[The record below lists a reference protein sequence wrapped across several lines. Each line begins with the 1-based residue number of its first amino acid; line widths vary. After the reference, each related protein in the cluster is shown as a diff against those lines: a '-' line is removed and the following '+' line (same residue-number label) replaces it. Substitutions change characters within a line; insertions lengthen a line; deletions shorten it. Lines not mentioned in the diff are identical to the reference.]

1 MNGKKGGILMYK
13 LTDKNKFMI
22 EDFQRFHPFSSFL
35 PGIAGE
41 NGIPLWAFYVN
52 RGQAMAGFG
61 IRDKDASITE
71 FFPADKS
78 YQMVPLQGFRTF
90 IKVHTKDETSIFEPF
105 SFIRDNE
112 TVREKLSIAENH
124 IQLNYANEKRG
135 LTLTVEYFTLP
146 QAPLAGLVREVE
158 LKNIYHEVLD
168 IEIVDGL
175 AAIFPSG
182 LPHTA
187 YKELGNTLKSWFDVE
202 TINQQ
207 FNFYHLRGSTEDSAA
222 VSEIEEGNFYASLAV
237 TNEKEEIIKPLYD
250 RALIF
255 GNDLTLQT
263 PAAFHTQSISSIRRE
278 KQVPTNKVS
287 GGFTTLDKKLAPGD
301 TLRIVSLIG
310 YGENRETVKKF
321 IDEDFH
327 YEKIVKYKKTAK
339 NISEKLTHV
348 VETKTAEPRFDAYVK
363 QNYLDNG
370 LRGGFPVL
378 FENEENQKIF
388 YLYSRKHGDL
398 ERDYNAFS
406 ISPTFY
412 SQGNGNYRDINQNRR
427 LDVIFNPK
435 IKDYNIKHFMNLI
448 QLDGYN
454 PLSVKETGFRC
465 DAYKIDF
472 SKYGISQQDGKK
484 LSELFCN
491 SFAPGDVLKF
501 IRDHS
506 IQLSVP
512 FASFL
517 TDILS
522 QSDEALEADHG
533 EGFWIDH
540 WTYNL
545 DLLDSYLKI
554 YPDKVQD
561 LFFHTAYRFYDSP
574 AFVNPRIE
582 KYTLT
587 ENRLRQYNAVQIDKE
602 KQMKQAVKK
611 EQWIREGYGEG
622 SIYETN
628 LFSKLFLLA
637 AIKTSTIAPFGLG
650 IEMEAGKPGW
660 NDALNGLPGMF
671 GASTSELYELKRLLL
686 QLQSVS
692 DVSAERIILPEEAR
706 EFLNGFITLI
716 RQPDKRTTEAEMT
729 YWNEVT
735 TLREAYRASIKNG
748 ISGESMELSLKD
760 VLKMVDVF
768 LEQVDDALRK
778 VARYTKQEL
787 IPTYFYFTAEL
798 NNESPFKVKAF
809 QPYAVTPFLEGMVK
823 KLKLSNSREE
833 AQKIYAAIR
842 QSDIFD
848 KKLGMY
854 KTSMPIAD
862 EPVELGRAK
871 FFTPG
876 WLENESI
883 FMHMEYKYLLEVLNK
898 GLTEQFFADIKTV
911 LVPFMDPSVY
921 GRSILENA
929 SFIASSAN
937 PDASIHGKGFVARL
951 SGSTVEFLNMWVAM
965 FIGKEPFTYDRK
977 NDVLH
982 FQLDPVLPGWLF
994 KMDGTVSF
1002 KLFSS
1007 IEVIYCNENRCHTFG
1022 EAAVRPK
1029 SYTVVYQDGKKY
1041 EVSASRI
1048 TGSMAYDIRNNMV
1061 EKIIVKLEK

>member
-1 MNGKKGGILMYK
+1 MCKV
-13 LTDKNKFMI
+13 TDKNEFIM

-90 IKVHTKDETSIFEPF
+90 IKVRTKDGHFVFEPF

-112 TVREKLSIAENH
+112 TVSEKLTIAENH
-124 IQLNYANEKRG
+124 LELDYYNEKRG

-146 QAPLAGLVREVE
+146 QAPLAGLVREVQ
-158 LKNIYHEVLD
+158 LKNIHNEALD

-175 AAIFPSG
+175 ATILPSG
-182 LPHTA
+182 LPHAA

-202 TINQQ
+202 TVDNQ
-207 FNFYHLRGSTEDSAA
+207 FNFYHLRGSTEDSAS
-222 VSEIEEGNFYASLAV
+222 VSEIQEGNFYASLTV
-237 TNEKEEIIKPLYD
+237 INEKEEIVKPLYD

-255 GNDLTLQT
+255 GNDLTLQN
-263 PAAFHTQSISSIRRE
+263 PAAFHTQSISSIREE

-287 GGFTTLDKKLAPGD
+287 GGFTTLNNKIVPGD

-321 IDEDFH
+321 IDEDFQ
-327 YEKIVKYKKTAK
+327 YEKIVKYKSIAK
-339 NISEKLTHV
+339 NISKKLTRV
-348 VETKTAEPRFDAYVK
+348 VETKTAEPLFDAYVK

-378 FENEENQKIF
+378 FENKESQNIF

-398 ERDYNAFS
+398 ERDYNFFS

-427 LDVIFNPK
+427 LDVLFNPK
-435 IKDYNIKHFMNLI
+435 IKDYNIKHFINLI
-448 QLDGYN
+448 QLDGHN
-454 PLSVKETGFRC
+454 PLLVKEIRYSL
-465 DAYKIDF
+465 DSSKIDF
-472 SKYGISQQDGKK
+472 SKYGISKQNCKK
-484 LSELFCN
+484 LIELFCAPY
-491 SFAPGDVLKF
+491 APGDVLKF
-501 IRDHS
+501 VSDQS
-506 IQLSVP
+506 IPLSVS
-512 FASFL
+512 FECFL

-522 QSDEALEADHG
+522 ESEESLEAEHG
-533 EGFWIDH
+533 EGFWVDH

-545 DLLDSYLKI
+545 DLLDSFLKI
-554 YPDKVQD
+554 YPDKTKS
-561 LFFHTAYRFYDSP
+561 LFFNTPYRFYDSP
-574 AFVNPRIE
+574 AFVNPRTK

-587 ENRLRQYNAVQIDKE
+587 ESKLRQYNAVQVDHE
-602 KQMKQAVKK
+602 KQKKQEVMKQ
-611 EQWIREGYGEG
+611 QWVRGLYGKG
-622 SIYETN
+622 NIYETN
-628 LFSKLFLLA
+628 LFSKLFLLV

-660 NDALNGLPGMF
+660 NDALNGLPGML

-686 QLQSVS
+686 QLQRIS
-692 DVSAERIILPEEAR
+692 DVSVEKVILPEEAR
-706 EFLNGFITLI
+706 ELINGLEMLI
-716 RQPDKRTTEAEMT
+716 CQSDKSTMEEEVK

-735 TLREAYRASIKNG
+735 ALREAYRSSIKNG
-748 ISGESMELSLKD
+748 ISGKSMELPIKEAM
-760 VLKMVDVF
+760 KIVDVF
-768 LEQVDDALRK
+768 LQQVDHALKK
-778 VARYTKQEL
+778 VERYTKQGL
-787 IPTYFYFTAEL
+787 IPTYFYFEAEVDSK
-798 NNESPFKVKAF
+798 SPFKVNECK
-809 QPYAVTPFLEGMVK
+809 PHAVTPFLEGIVK
-823 KLKLSNSREE
+823 KLKLSNSVEE
-833 AQKIYAAIR
+833 AKRIYEAVR

-854 KTSMPIAD
+854 KTSMSIAD
-862 EPVELGRAK
+862 EPIELGRAK

-898 GLTEQFFADIKTV
+898 GLAEQFFEDMKTCF
-911 LVPFMDPSVY
+911 VPFMDPSIY
-921 GRSILENA
+921 GRSILENS

-951 SGSTVEFLNMWVAM
+951 SGSTVEFLNMWVTM
-965 FIGKEPFTYDRK
+965 FIGKQPFAYDRQ
-977 NDVLH
+977 NDLLH
-982 FQLDPVLPGWLF
+982 FQLQPTLPGWIF
-994 KMDGTVSF
+994 KEDGTVSF

-1007 IEVIYCNENRCHTFG
+1007 IEVIYCNKNRCDTFG
-1022 EAAVRPK
+1022 QDAVRPG
-1029 SYTVVYQDGKKY
+1029 SYTVVYKDGRKY
-1041 EVSASRI
+1041 EIFDSTI
-1048 TGSMAYDIRNNMV
+1048 NGSMAYDIRNNIV
-1061 EKIIVKLEK
+1061 SKISVKLERETSIE